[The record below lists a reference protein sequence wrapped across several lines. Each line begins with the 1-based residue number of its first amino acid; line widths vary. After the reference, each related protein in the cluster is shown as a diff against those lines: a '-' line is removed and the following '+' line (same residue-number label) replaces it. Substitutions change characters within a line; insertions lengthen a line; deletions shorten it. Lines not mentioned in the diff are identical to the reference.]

1 MRNGVTTWAFEH
13 SKQNSSVAAFMI
25 YRHHRYIGRALGKN
39 RQIIASGKNLLQFN
53 RIRSFSYFGDDIA
66 A

>member
-1 MRNGVTTWAFEH
+1 
-13 SKQNSSVAAFMI
+13 MI